1 MLQSN
6 SLKDR
11 LKCKIEFDQEEE
23 KPEIPSLSLVD
34 DVIKFEDRYD
44 ILQVLGEGAH
54 AIVKLAR
61 RKETN
66 ELYAVKITRMNN
78 EEIYN
83 NVKRTFYNARC
94 LRHQNIIQEIELFI
108 NEKYCRACLVMEYCP
123 FPTLQQILI
132 ERGTLRE
139 DETRQIIKQLLI
151 TIQYIHNKGIS
162 HRDIKPDNI
171 LVNLEGDCELKLLDF
186 GVSRRF
192 LSKNNHIEMLTKTG
206 HIYYS
211 APEIYHQPHY
221 SKEIDIWSIG
231 VVMFQCM
238 TGQLPLHENTMSD
251 QIQLLKTPEL
261 WNFKNKVKDESLSAQ
276 NLLFRLLSADPK
288 KRITPID
295 ALTHPFIEKNH
306 IYTTLAMLSSTKL
319 FEDDD
324 GFANKCKSLQTS
336 LSINQKQNLHR
347 ALKTLHLG
355 IEYQDIVIEDLIQE
369 LGNIH
374 VVQKRNGEHYS
385 GLIQLINSLSN
396 SSGNNQT
403 EVQNSSGQCNL
414 EIGSSQ
420 SILSTENYTQ
430 DCFGDLCN
438 MQSSVDL
445 GITGNTGN
453 NIQNEEKKKQS
464 SINQFANEIGSKIEC
479 SIDINLVEQE
489 FGSNNKQNQFISNL
503 DVLGIKECKEEVEN
517 TI

>member
-6 SLKDR
+6 SLKER
-11 LKCKIEFDQEEE
+11 LKCKIEFGQDEE
-23 KPEIPSLSLVD
+23 KPEIISLNIVD
-34 DVIKFEDRYD
+34 DAIKFEDRYETF
-44 ILQVLGEGAH
+44 QVLGQGAH

-61 RKETN
+61 KRETN
-66 ELYAVKITRMNN
+66 DLYAVKITRMNN

-108 NEKYCRACLVMEYCP
+108 NEKYCSACLVMEYCR
-123 FPTLQQILI
+123 FPTLEQILI

-151 TIQYIHNKGIS
+151 AIQHIHNKGIS

-171 LVNLEGDCELKLLDF
+171 LVNIEGNCELKLLDF

-192 LSKNNHIEMLTKTG
+192 LQKNNHIEMLTKTG
-206 HIYYS
+206 NIYYC
-211 APEIYHQPHY
+211 APEIYHQAHY

-238 TGQLPLHENTMSD
+238 TGQLPLHENSMSD
-251 QIQLLKTPEL
+251 QIQLLRTPEQ

-288 KRITPID
+288 KRITTIE
-295 ALTHPFIEKNH
+295 ALKHPFIEKNL
-306 IYTTLAMLSSTKL
+306 IYTTLAMLSSSKM
-319 FEDDD
+319 FEDED
-324 GFANKCKSLQTS
+324 GFANKCKSLQSS
-336 LSINQKQNLHR
+336 LSINQNQNLHR

-355 IEYQDIVIEDLIQE
+355 IEYQDIVIEDLIFE

-374 VVQKRNGEHYS
+374 VVQKRNGENYP
-385 GLIQLINSLSN
+385 GLIQLMNSLGN

-403 EVQNSSGQCNL
+403 EVQNNNEKCNL
-414 EIGSSQ
+414 DIGSSQ

-430 DCFGDLCN
+430 DYFGDLCN
-438 MQSSVDL
+438 IQSSVDL
-445 GITGNTGN
+445 GNTGN
-453 NIQNEEKKKQS
+453 NIQIEDKKKQTE
-464 SINQFANEIGSKIEC
+464 INQFVNQIGSKIEC
-479 SIDINLVEQE
+479 SIDINLTDCIQE
-489 FGSNNKQNQFISNL
+489 SGLNNNQNQLISTL
-503 DVLGIKECKEEVEN
+503 DVLGMKQCNEEIEN